1 MSLSVVRRIMQTEYG
16 VMHNGPNLWREIC
29 MKIET
34 ERYLF
39 LLSVLQLKQGKSH
52 FLSRARTR
60 EPLNISVKPQMYT
73 RSPFILSSLQLK
85 HPLHNGT

>member
-1 MSLSVVRRIMQTEYG
+1 MRNGHKFMKGDLHEDGNRRHLS
-16 VMHNGPNLWREIC
+16 
-29 MKIET
+29 
-34 ERYLF
+34 

-73 RSPFILSSLQLK
+73 RSPFILSHSGLL
-85 HPLHNGT
+85 